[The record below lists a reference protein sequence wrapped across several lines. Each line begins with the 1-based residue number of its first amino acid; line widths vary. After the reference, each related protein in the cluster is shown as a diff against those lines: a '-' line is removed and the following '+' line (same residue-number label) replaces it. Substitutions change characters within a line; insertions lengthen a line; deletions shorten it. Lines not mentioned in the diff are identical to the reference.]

1 MQREVDQRHE
11 GVATLLLPAL
21 KGGAPVAPRI
31 PVDRRG
37 ALAAHHG
44 DDAR

>member
-21 KGGAPVAPRI
+21 KGGAPVAPPI
-31 PVDRRG
+31 SVEGMTAAPTAAPVPR
-37 ALAAHHG
+37 
-44 DDAR
+44 